1 MTDVLSALTPEE
13 QAAIARLRHWTGLP
27 LVACGGSY
35 HSVGAATDADLV
47 CDACGWLRQENARLL
62 ERVQWFEASG
72 GVTAH
77 TRVFAEM
84 SRAEQAETLAA
95 RYKAGLRDLL
105 DAIPVET
112 AAADPPLQAW
122 MASAEAALAEEP

>member
-1 MTDVLSALTPEE
+1 MSDDLA
-13 QAAIARLRHWTGLP
+13 AAIARFRKRIEFFREYPDRLAQDQRIL
-27 LVACGGSY
+27 
-35 HSVGAATDADLV
+35 
-47 CDACGWLRQENARLL
+47 CDACEQQAQEIARLL

-72 GVTAH
+72 GVTTH

-84 SRAEQAETLAA
+84 SRAERAETLAA

-105 DAIPVET
+105 DAIPLET

-122 MASAEAALAEEP
+122 MASAAAALAEEP